1 MPSSKF
7 IVSNKIPTSFRVEK
21 VKGIFDYDASIVEKE
36 FDVEIPIEEL
46 DWNVGLIVG
55 SSGSGKTTIAK
66 KVFSD
71 FRLFDGFE
79 WSNKTIIDDFDANLS
94 PKEIT
99 EALSKVGFA
108 SPPDWLKPFNILS
121 NGQKMRAE
129 LANWFSRNTKI
140 YKKRK

>member
-7 IVSNKIPTSFRVEK
+7 IVSNKIPSSFRVEK

-66 KVFSD
+66 KVFQISD
-71 FRLFDGFE
+71 YLMV
-79 WSNKTIIDDFDANLS
+79 L
-94 PKEIT
+94 
-99 EALSKVGFA
+99 
-108 SPPDWLKPFNILS
+108 
-121 NGQKMRAE
+121 NGVIKQ
-129 LANWFSRNTKI
+129 
-140 YKKRK
+140 